1 MSNLCTLSSRGA
13 PAVTPAT
20 PVNFRPGS
28 GRPAAI
34 GLLTEAL
41 ALVGGAVNEDLGGDD
56 VAEGYEHLHELAV
69 AELLGQVVD
78 EEVATF
84 GS

>member
-1 MSNLCTLSSRGA
+1 MHTVVARRTGRI
-13 PAVTPAT
+13 TPPT
-20 PVNFRPGS
+20 QVNFRPGS